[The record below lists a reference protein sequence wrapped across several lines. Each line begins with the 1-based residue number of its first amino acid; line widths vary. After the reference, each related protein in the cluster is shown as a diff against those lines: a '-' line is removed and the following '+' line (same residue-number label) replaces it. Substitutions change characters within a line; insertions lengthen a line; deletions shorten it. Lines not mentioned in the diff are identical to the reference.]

1 MPWTEITR
9 LQYRRDGLRFASDT
23 TDGEWM
29 FLESLMPEPAG
40 IGRPRTTNLRALVNA
55 ILYVLATGCQWRALP
70 KDFPPRSTVQGY
82 FYRWRDDGT
91 WHCINRSLVRLA
103 RQTIGRKPIPSAGII
118 DSQSAKTTESGGPR
132 GFDVAKKVKG
142 RKRHIV
148 TDTEGSLLAV
158 LVQTANIQDNHGA
171 VPLLRFVG
179 RMFPCATS
187 SPTASTEDR
196 SSSMRLPILVRG
208 QSRSSPGHRALELLS
223 QRPDAGLSN
232 APSPGSDATGASPK
246 TSRRPLP
253 APRRGSRSPAFD
265 CSHAVSQGLE
275 AMDTLSSQTLR
286 TERGVASCGGD
297 S

>member
-132 GFDVAKKVKG
+132 GFDVAKRVKG

-158 LVQTANIQDNHGA
+158 LVHTANVQDNHGA
-171 VPLLRFVG
+171 VPLLRSIG
-179 RMFPCATS
+179 RSFPRLRYVFA
-187 SPTASTEDR
+187 DR
-196 SSSMRLPILVRG
+196 VYRG
-208 QSRSSPGHRALELLS
+208 NKLLNALADLGKWTIEI
-223 QRPDAGLSN
+223 
-232 APSPGSDATGASPK
+232 
-246 TSRRPLP
+246 
-253 APRRGSRSPAFD
+253 
-265 CSHAVSQGLE
+265 
-275 AMDTLSSQTLR
+275 
-286 TERGVASCGGD
+286 
-297 S
+297 

>member
-132 GFDVAKKVKG
+132 GFDAHKMVKG
-142 RKRHIV
+142 RKRHLV
-148 TDTEGSLLAV
+148 TDTQGFPLAV
-158 LVQTANIQDNHGA
+158 LVHAANIQDNHGA
-171 VPLLRFVG
+171 VPLLGALRQTFPKLRHVVADRVYRGKKLRKAIAAFG
-179 RMFPCATS
+179 RWKIKIVTP
-187 SPTASTEDR
+187 PR
-196 SSSMRLPILVRG
+196 
-208 QSRSSPGHRALELLS
+208 
-223 QRPDAGLSN
+223 
-232 APSPGSDATGASPK
+232 
-246 TSRRPLP
+246 
-253 APRRGSRSPAFD
+253 PRRGFKPLPQRW
-265 CSHAVSQGLE
+265 VIE
-275 AMDTLSSQTLR
+275 R
-286 TERGVASCGGD
+286 TFAWLGRNRRLAKDYERTVAS
-297 S
+297 SEAWFLIASAKLLSRRLARTSNAA

>member
-132 GFDVAKKVKG
+132 GAWQP
-142 RKRHIV
+142 
-148 TDTEGSLLAV
+148 SLARPLASNSARLNFTLSPHNFHA
-158 LVQTANIQDNHGA
+158 LVESCGHNRRGYIAWGIGDASIGH
-171 VPLLRFVG
+171 
-179 RMFPCATS
+179 FP
-187 SPTASTEDR
+187 
-196 SSSMRLPILVRG
+196 G
-208 QSRSSPGHRALELLS
+208 HQSRLVAPPLS
-223 QRPDAGLSN
+223 
-232 APSPGSDATGASPK
+232 TGAALYARPGAEVVRASRPISP
-246 TSRRPLP
+246 S
-253 APRRGSRSPAFD
+253 
-265 CSHAVSQGLE
+265 E
-275 AMDTLSSQTLR
+275 
-286 TERGVASCGGD
+286 
-297 S
+297 